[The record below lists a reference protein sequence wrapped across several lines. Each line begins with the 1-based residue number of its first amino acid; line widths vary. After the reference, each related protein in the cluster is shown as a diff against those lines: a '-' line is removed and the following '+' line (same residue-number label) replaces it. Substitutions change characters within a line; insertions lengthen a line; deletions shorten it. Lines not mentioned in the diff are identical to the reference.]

1 MQKERTAC
9 WEEQDC
15 EVDSVAPKLQTK
27 KLSHQKRL
35 ELLNP
40 ENVEIDMSID
50 SNSQRDSMIDK
61 SGFQDIEK
69 SEKESYAT
77 SK

>member
-1 MQKERTAC
+1 
-9 WEEQDC
+9 
-15 EVDSVAPKLQTK
+15 
-27 KLSHQKRL
+27 
-35 ELLNP
+35 
-40 ENVEIDMSID
+40 MSID

-69 SEKESYAT
+69 TEKESYAT